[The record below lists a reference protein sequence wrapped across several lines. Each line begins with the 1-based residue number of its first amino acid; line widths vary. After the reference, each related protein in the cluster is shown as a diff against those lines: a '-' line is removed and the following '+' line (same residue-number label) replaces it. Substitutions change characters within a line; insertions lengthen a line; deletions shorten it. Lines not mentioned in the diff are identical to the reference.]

1 MAELGLISILIA
13 LALAIYAVLASVLG
27 SLRNIPALMESGQNA
42 TYLVA
47 LALLVSS
54 FSLVSAFLSNNFE
67 LRYVFEHSN
76 LAMPRIY
83 TWVAIYAGNEGSLLF
98 IATIFSILAALAV
111 AFSPHRFR
119 PSLPYTNAV
128 LMFIMVFF
136 LAVMVTLANPFA
148 TLDFVPADGQGIN
161 PLLVHPGMFAHPPLL
176 MTGLVMVSIPF
187 AFALGA
193 LLSKRVE
200 DEWVDVARIWGLLA
214 WATLGTGLLLGSWWA
229 YTILGWGGYWAWDP
243 VENAGLMPWL
253 GLTAFIHSIMV
264 QKRQGMFRMW
274 NLALINITF
283 ALSLFGMF
291 INRGGPVPSV
301 HSFAASSLGWVFLTF
316 MIVGVSVPFIIFF
329 MRYNLIRSARPL
341 ESSLSREAA
350 FLVNNLLLLGIA
362 FVTLWG
368 VVYPLVSEAFSGFT
382 VTVGEPFYNQ
392 VNGHLFLGLIFL
404 MGVGPLLPWRRTGGR
419 TFRRTLMKPVILAL
433 AVLIAIAILGIRN
446 PYPLV
451 AFALFTLV
459 TAGILQEWIRGT
471 RSRNTRGE
479 SYPRAFVAL
488 ITSNRPR
495 YGGYVVHLAVVV
507 LGVGIVGSSF
517 YGTQRDVLLS
527 PGESA
532 TVEGYTITYKDSR
545 TLQKSDRRESFFTLD
560 VAKGDQF
567 IGTLEAE
574 RTFYPGFNISATRAG
589 IRSTPV
595 EDLYIVPSEAREGD
609 PSIGFRIFVNPLVWW
624 MWIAG
629 PIMIIGTT
637 VALWP
642 ARLPTPS
649 PRPRKCSTAPKAP
662 TQ

>member
-1 MAELGLISILIA
+1 
-13 LALAIYAVLASVLG
+13 
-27 SLRNIPALMESGQNA
+27 
-42 TYLVA
+42 
-47 LALLVSS
+47 
-54 FSLVSAFLSNNFE
+54 
-67 LRYVFEHSN
+67 
-76 LAMPRIY
+76 
-83 TWVAIYAGNEGSLLF
+83 
-98 IATIFSILAALAV
+98 
-111 AFSPHRFR
+111 
-119 PSLPYTNAV
+119 
-128 LMFIMVFF
+128 
-136 LAVMVTLANPFA
+136 
-148 TLDFVPADGQGIN
+148 
-161 PLLVHPGMFAHPPLL
+161 
-176 MTGLVMVSIPF
+176 
-187 AFALGA
+187 
-193 LLSKRVE
+193 
-200 DEWVDVARIWGLLA
+200 
-214 WATLGTGLLLGSWWA
+214 
-229 YTILGWGGYWAWDP
+229 
-243 VENAGLMPWL
+243 
-253 GLTAFIHSIMV
+253 
-264 QKRQGMFRMW
+264 
-274 NLALINITF
+274 
-283 ALSLFGMF
+283 
-291 INRGGPVPSV
+291 
-301 HSFAASSLGWVFLTF
+301 
-316 MIVGVSVPFIIFF
+316 
-329 MRYNLIRSARPL
+329 
-341 ESSLSREAA
+341 
-350 FLVNNLLLLGIA
+350 
-362 FVTLWG
+362 
-368 VVYPLVSEAFSGFT
+368 
-382 VTVGEPFYNQ
+382 
-392 VNGHLFLGLIFL
+392 
-404 MGVGPLLPWRRTGGR
+404 
-419 TFRRTLMKPVILAL
+419 MKPVILAL

-649 PRPRKCSTAPKAP
+649 PRPRDYSTEPKAP